1 MAGLWV
7 SQYEIDLCQIQFIAS
22 GSLPAR
28 GNTLGL
34 AFTIDSL

>member
-7 SQYEIDLCQIQFIAS
+7 SQYEIDLCQIQFIVS
-22 GSLPAR
+22 GNLPAHD
-28 GNTLGL
+28 NKLGL